1 MRRVS
6 PGVIFCIDSR
16 WSVLHSS
23 SLQSHLHHVYV
34 SCLPSHP
41 IELAPIR
48 RETAGVE
55 GVLVQC
61 CISGT
66 SDSGAQNAAALRDE
80 AQRNTLRL
88 ASTETRLLTVTCLS
102 WKTQRRSRS
111 SLSRGRALIAIR
123 RFTVPG
129 CSSSTYRWRKRLIS
143 WRRYN
148 PSPSCPGPRKRPRH
162 GGHWHIHRTN
172 RRTYTSGE

>member
-34 SCLPSHP
+34 SCLPSHHP

-61 CISGT
+61 CISGTT

-88 ASTETRLLTVTCLS
+88 ASTETR
-102 WKTQRRSRS
+102 
-111 SLSRGRALIAIR
+111 
-123 RFTVPG
+123 
-129 CSSSTYRWRKRLIS
+129 
-143 WRRYN
+143 
-148 PSPSCPGPRKRPRH
+148 
-162 GGHWHIHRTN
+162 
-172 RRTYTSGE
+172 

>member
-1 MRRVS
+1 MRRAS
-6 PGVIFCIDSR
+6 C
-16 WSVLHSS
+16 VL
-23 SLQSHLHHVYV
+23 HLHHVYV
-34 SCLPSHP
+34 SCLPSHHP

-61 CISGT
+61 CISGTT

-129 CSSSTYRWRKRLIS
+129 CSSSTYRWLKRLIS
-143 WRRYN
+143 WRRF
-148 PSPSCPGPRKRPRH
+148 PISSRPGPRE
-162 GGHWHIHRTN
+162 
-172 RRTYTSGE
+172 GEVEGAGAMAYSLVVRISAHKPGPAE